1 MYYDFIA
8 EFFANSNDA
17 EPIYRTYVNGVQDT
31 EGFIREKGFVKV
43 ADELEG
49 DFVLETDM
57 ECLNGWVDANLN
69 PELLTICLEG
79 EVCDRVR
86 IYAFEYHAGE
96 GSFIGFC
103 YGDDDEYRVVFEGNR
118 PDDKVV
124 IETCG
129 GPITAP
135 LHYLKERF
143 NVLTLFEVVDH
154 LEDRIKN
161 VLKYGLD
168 DCPKS

>member
-17 EPIYRTYVNGVQDT
+17 EPIYRTYVNGVQDA
-31 EGFIREKGFVKV
+31 EGFIREKGFVEV
-43 ADELEG
+43 ADEWEG

-86 IYAFEYHAGE
+86 IYAFEYHADE
-96 GSFIGFC
+96 GAFVGFC
-103 YGDDDEYRVVFEGNR
+103 YGDNDEYRVVFAGNK
-118 PDDKVV
+118 PDDNIT
-124 IETCG
+124 IETYG
-129 GPITAP
+129 SPIICP
-135 LHYLKERF
+135 LRIMKERF
-143 NVLTLFEVVDH
+143 NVLTLFEVMEC
-154 LEDRIKN
+154 LQNRINEAIKN
-161 VLKYGLD
+161 GV
-168 DCPKS
+168 

>member
-17 EPIYRTYVNGVQDT
+17 EPIYRTYVNGVQDA
-31 EGFIREKGFVKV
+31 EGFIREKGFVEV
-43 ADELEG
+43 ADEWEG

-96 GSFIGFC
+96 GRLLDSAM
-103 YGDDDEYRVVFEGNR
+103 EMMMN
-118 PDDKVV
+118 
-124 IETCG
+124 IEWFLLEID
-129 GPITAP
+129 PMIRLQSRLA
-135 LHYLKERF
+135 
-143 NVLTLFEVVDH
+143 EVH
-154 LEDRIKN
+154 
-161 VLKYGLD
+161 
-168 DCPKS
+168 

>member
-43 ADELEG
+43 ADEWEG

-118 PDDKVV
+118 PDDKIT

-129 GPITAP
+129 GTLTAP

>member
-17 EPIYRTYVNGVQDT
+17 EPIYRTYVNGVQDA

-43 ADELEG
+43 ADEWEG

>member
-43 ADELEG
+43 ADEWEG

-143 NVLTLFEVVDH
+143 NALTLFEVVDH

>member
-43 ADELEG
+43 ADEWEG

-143 NVLTLFEVVDH
+143 NVLTLFEVVDR

>member
-17 EPIYRTYVNGVQDT
+17 EPIYRTYVNGVQDA

-43 ADELEG
+43 ADEWEG

-143 NVLTLFEVVDH
+143 NVLTLFEVMER

>member
-17 EPIYRTYVNGVQDT
+17 EPIYRTYVNGVQDA
-31 EGFIREKGFVKV
+31 EGFIREKGFVEV
-43 ADELEG
+43 ADKSEG

-103 YGDDDEYRVVFEGNR
+103 YGDDDEYRVVFSGNR
-118 PDDKVV
+118 PDDKIT

-129 GPITAP
+129 GPLICP
-135 LHYLKERF
+135 LKIMKEHF
-143 NVLTLFEVVDH
+143 KVLTLFEVMER
-154 LEDRIKN
+154 LEKRIDEAIKN
-161 VLKYGLD
+161 GV
-168 DCPKS
+168 

>member
-43 ADELEG
+43 ADEWEG

-69 PELLTICLEG
+69 PELLTICLEC

-103 YGDDDEYRVVFEGNR
+103 YGDDDEYRVVFEGYR

-143 NVLTLFEVVDH
+143 NVLTLFEVVDR

>member
-17 EPIYRTYVNGVQDT
+17 EPIYRTYVNGVQDA
-31 EGFIREKGFVKV
+31 EGFIREKGFVEV
-43 ADELEG
+43 ADEWEG

-57 ECLNGWVDANLN
+57 ECLNGWVDENLN

-143 NVLTLFEVVDH
+143 NVLTLFEVMER
-154 LEDRIKN
+154 LEKRIKN
-161 VLKYGLD
+161 VLKYGLE

>member
-143 NVLTLFEVVDH
+143 NVLTLFEVVYH

>member
-1 MYYDFIA
+1 MVFKIPKVL
-8 EFFANSNDA
+8 F
-17 EPIYRTYVNGVQDT
+17 GK
-31 EGFIREKGFVKV
+31 KGFVKV
-43 ADELEG
+43 ADEWEG

>member
-43 ADELEG
+43 ADEWEG

-57 ECLNGWVDANLN
+57 ECLNGWIDANLN

>member
-17 EPIYRTYVNGVQDT
+17 EPIYRTYVNGVQDA
-31 EGFIREKGFVKV
+31 EGFIREKGFVEV
-43 ADELEG
+43 ADEWEG

-103 YGDDDEYRVVFEGNR
+103 YGDDDEYRVVFAGNR
-118 PDDKVV
+118 PDDKIT

-129 GPITAP
+129 GPLICP
-135 LHYLKERF
+135 LKIMKEYF
-143 NVLTLFEVVDH
+143 KVLTLFEVMER
-154 LEDRIKN
+154 LEKRIDEAIKN
-161 VLKYGLD
+161 GV
-168 DCPKS
+168 

>member
-17 EPIYRTYVNGVQDT
+17 EPIYRTYVNGVQDA
-31 EGFIREKGFVKV
+31 EGFIREKGFVEV
-43 ADELEG
+43 ADEWEG

-57 ECLNGWVDANLN
+57 KCLNGWVDANLN

>member
-43 ADELEG
+43 ADEWEG

-143 NVLTLFEVVDH
+143 NVLTLFEVVDR

-161 VLKYGLD
+161 VLKYGLN

>member
-17 EPIYRTYVNGVQDT
+17 EPIYRTYVNGVQDA
-31 EGFIREKGFVKV
+31 EGFIREKGFVEV
-43 ADELEG
+43 ADEWEG

-103 YGDDDEYRVVFEGNR
+103 YGDDDEYRVVFAGNR

>member
-17 EPIYRTYVNGVQDT
+17 EPIYRTYVNGVQDA
-31 EGFIREKGFVKV
+31 EGFIREKGFVEV
-43 ADELEG
+43 ADEWEG

-96 GSFIGFC
+96 GRLLDSAM
-103 YGDDDEYRVVFEGNR
+103 EMMMN
-118 PDDKVV
+118 
-124 IETCG
+124 IEWFFLEID
-129 GPITAP
+129 PMIRLQSRLA
-135 LHYLKERF
+135 
-143 NVLTLFEVVDH
+143 EVH
-154 LEDRIKN
+154 
-161 VLKYGLD
+161 
-168 DCPKS
+168 

>member
-43 ADELEG
+43 ADEWEG

-103 YGDDDEYRVVFEGNR
+103 YGDDDEYRVVFAGNR
-118 PDDKVV
+118 PDDKIT

-129 GPITAP
+129 GPLICQ
-135 LHYLKERF
+135 LKIMKEHF
-143 NVLTLFEVVDH
+143 KVLTLFEVMER
-154 LEDRIKN
+154 LEKRIDEAIKN
-161 VLKYGLD
+161 GV
-168 DCPKS
+168 

>member
-17 EPIYRTYVNGVQDT
+17 EPIYRTYVNGVQDA
-31 EGFIREKGFVKV
+31 EDFIREKGFVEV
-43 ADELEG
+43 ADEWEG

-69 PELLTICLEG
+69 PELLAICLEG

-103 YGDDDEYRVVFEGNR
+103 YGDDDEYRVVFAGNR
-118 PDDKVV
+118 PDDKIT

-129 GPITAP
+129 GLLICP
-135 LHYLKERF
+135 LKIMKEHF
-143 NVLTLFEVVDH
+143 KVLTLFEVMER
-154 LEDRIKN
+154 LEKRIDEAIKN
-161 VLKYGLD
+161 GV
-168 DCPKS
+168 

>member
-43 ADELEG
+43 ADEWEG

-168 DCPKS
+168 DCHKS

>member
-17 EPIYRTYVNGVQDT
+17 EPIYRTYVNGVQDA
-31 EGFIREKGFVKV
+31 EGFIREKGFVEV
-43 ADELEG
+43 ADEWEG

-103 YGDDDEYRVVFEGNR
+103 YGDDDEYRVVFAGNR
-118 PDDKVV
+118 PDDKIT

-129 GPITAP
+129 GPLICS
-135 LHYLKERF
+135 LKIMKEHF
-143 NVLTLFEVVDH
+143 KVLTLFEVMER
-154 LEDRIKN
+154 LEKRIDEAIKN
-161 VLKYGLD
+161 GV
-168 DCPKS
+168 

>member
-17 EPIYRTYVNGVQDT
+17 EPIYRTYVNGVQDA
-31 EGFIREKGFVKV
+31 EGFIREKGFVEV
-43 ADELEG
+43 ADEWEG

-103 YGDDDEYRVVFEGNR
+103 YGDDDEYRVVFAGNR

-143 NVLTLFEVVDH
+143 NVLTLFEVMER
-154 LEDRIKN
+154 LEKRIDEAIKN
-161 VLKYGLD
+161 GV
-168 DCPKS
+168 

>member
-17 EPIYRTYVNGVQDT
+17 EPIYRTYVNGVQDA
-31 EGFIREKGFVKV
+31 EGFIREKGFVEV
-43 ADELEG
+43 ADEWEG

>member
-17 EPIYRTYVNGVQDT
+17 EPIYRTYVNGVQDA
-31 EGFIREKGFVKV
+31 EGFIREKGFVEV
-43 ADELEG
+43 ADEWEG

-86 IYAFEYHAGE
+86 IYAFEYRTGE

>member
-8 EFFANSNDA
+8 EFFANPNDA

-43 ADELEG
+43 ADEWEG

-143 NVLTLFEVVDH
+143 NVLTLFEVVDR

-168 DCPKS
+168 DCSKS

>member
-43 ADELEG
+43 ADEWEG

-86 IYAFEYHAGE
+86 IYAYEYHAGE

-168 DCPKS
+168 ECPKS

>member
-17 EPIYRTYVNGVQDT
+17 EPIYRTYVNGIQDA
-31 EGFIREKGFVKV
+31 EGFIREKGFVEV
-43 ADELEG
+43 ADERDG

-168 DCPKS
+168 DCTKN

>member
-17 EPIYRTYVNGVQDT
+17 EPIYRTYVNGVQDA
-31 EGFIREKGFVKV
+31 EGFIREKGFVEV
-43 ADELEG
+43 VDEWEG

-103 YGDDDEYRVVFEGNR
+103 YGDDDEYRVVFSGNR

>member
-17 EPIYRTYVNGVQDT
+17 EPIYRTYVNGVQDA
-31 EGFIREKGFVKV
+31 EGFIREKGFVEV
-43 ADELEG
+43 ADEWEG

-161 VLKYGLD
+161 VLKYGLE

>member
-1 MYYDFIA
+1 MRYDFIA
-8 EFFANSNDA
+8 EFFAKPTDK
-17 EPIYRTYVNGVQDT
+17 EPIYRTRLNEIQPECNFLKDN
-31 EGFIREKGFVKV
+31 GFVYV
-43 ADELEG
+43 SFNSDY
-49 DFVLETDM
+49 DYILETNI
-57 ECLNGWVDANLN
+57 EHLQKIVPGESN
-69 PELLTICLEG
+69 PELLTICFEG
-79 EVCDRVR
+79 EVCERVR
-86 IYAFEYHAGE
+86 ITAYEFCEGEAAFA
-96 GSFIGFC
+96 GFC
-103 YGDDDEYRVVFEGNR
+103 YGDDFEYEVVFEGNR

-143 NVLTLFEVVDH
+143 NVLTLFEVVDR

-161 VLKYGLD
+161 VLKYGLN